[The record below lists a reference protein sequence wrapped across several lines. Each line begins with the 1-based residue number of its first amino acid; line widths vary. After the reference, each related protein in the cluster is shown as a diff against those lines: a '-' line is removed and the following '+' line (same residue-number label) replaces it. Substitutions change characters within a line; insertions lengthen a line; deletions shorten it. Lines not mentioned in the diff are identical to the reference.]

1 MPDFELR
8 LPRRARGA
16 RQRGLSGL
24 GLLVVAAGLLVL
36 AIAFSPLPPWIARLW
51 PLVLVA
57 VGLFGVFR
65 PAGMVAE
72 LDVLAS
78 AGAGRAGRGQERPR
92 RLFSLL
98 LIVAGCLCL
107 LFTTGLVDAR
117 VIGPAALFALG
128 LLLVW
133 RRGR

>member
-8 LPRRARGA
+8 LPRGTRGA
-16 RQRGLSGL
+16 RQRGVSGL
-24 GLLVVAAGLLVL
+24 GLLVVAAGLLAL
-36 AIAFSPLPPWIARLW
+36 AVAFSPLPPWIGRLW
-51 PLVLVA
+51 PLILVA
-57 VGLFGVFR
+57 VGLFGAFR
-65 PAGMVAE
+65 PSDVVAE
-72 LDVLAS
+72 LDMLLPAPT
-78 AGAGRAGRGQERPR
+78 GRAGRGQERPR

-98 LIVAGCLCL
+98 LVGVGCLCL

-117 VIGPAALFALG
+117 VIGPAALIALG